1 MNVFKLAFWTFLALI
16 PIAILAGCAHTSR
29 LHAQDVPN
37 GSIRLVEVD
46 GIAEREEI
54 LSMPLVYSSFTEM
67 GITDSEIRDGS
78 LASGRAYCCGGPI
91 ESIWFFVPRPLK
103 VSVGDVVEVWSGAPV
118 KRGDQPT
125 TQPNTAIRIHPKLS
139 SAASQCRWEPEDPR
153 LWLRVLH
160 CDWMENTG
168 WIQQD
173 SALYPIWVNPANLAT
188 PPAASTSH

>member
-1 MNVFKLAFWTFLALI
+1 MLVRTLAFRTVLGLVF
-16 PIAILAGCAHTSR
+16 IAILAGCAHTSR

-46 GIAEREEI
+46 GIAKREEV
-54 LSMPLVYSSFTEM
+54 LNMPLVYSSFNEM
-67 GITDSEIRDGS
+67 GVLDSEIRDGS

-91 ESIWFFVPRPLK
+91 ESIWFFVPQPLK

-118 KRGDQPT
+118 NRGDQPT

-139 SAASQCRWEPEDPR
+139 SADSQCRWEPENPR

-160 CDWMENTG
+160 CNWMESEG

-173 SALYPIWVNPANLAT
+173 SALYPVWVNPAQLAT
-188 PPAASTSH
+188 PPKPFASH